1 MGWDDIREKLATAA
15 TGNKNVADV
24 VEVDWSCENQGSWL
38 RTIRRFQMVIRKIF
52 TLGYIYRRMRF

>member
-24 VEVDWSCENQGSWL
+24 VEVDWSWVGEFKAAGL
-38 RTIRRFQMVIRKIF
+38 VRTTEDFRCR
-52 TLGYIYRRMRF
+52 